1 MDQKEFTKNIELF
14 DELIK
19 DCEKTIILKQIRIK
33 DYQRLRND
41 LVKYIVEKGF
51 TPEAQI
57 LED

>member
-1 MDQKEFTKNIELF
+1 MDQKEFTKNIELL
-14 DELIK
+14 DEFIR
-19 DCEKTIILKQIRIK
+19 DCEKTILFKRIRIK

-41 LVKYIVEKGF
+41 LVKYIEEKGF